1 MDPSGNLIY
10 GRLFREDCIKVES
23 GCYLK
28 DLRILNRDLKNVVL
42 IDNSAFSYAFQID
55 NGIPII
61 PYLDNKKDNVY
72 NYIL

>member
-1 MDPSGNLIY
+1 MDPLGNLIC
-10 GRLFREDCIKVES
+10 GRLFREDCIKVEP
-23 GCYLK
+23 GCHIK
-28 DLRILNRDLKNVVL
+28 DLRILNRDLKDVVL

-72 NYIL
+72 ILIL